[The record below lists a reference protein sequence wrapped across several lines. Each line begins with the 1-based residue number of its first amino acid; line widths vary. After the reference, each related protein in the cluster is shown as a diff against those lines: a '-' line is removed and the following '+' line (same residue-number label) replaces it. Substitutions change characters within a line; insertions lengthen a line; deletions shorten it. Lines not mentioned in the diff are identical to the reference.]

1 MSRQNEKNTQ
11 LGNRRGSRLLVG
23 GRAGAAVLILL
34 MAVCGS
40 ASWAEDAPPAAAT
53 VQSSTLPLFSDL
65 KAVEVSELEEARG
78 GDRAVVNLEE
88 MIGQVSGNSI
98 QGTVTTGASIVSGDA
113 FQDLNGVSSVIINS
127 GNNVSIQSSTTVNIV
142 ID

>member
-1 MSRQNEKNTQ
+1 M
-11 LGNRRGSRLLVG
+11 RLLVG

-40 ASWAEDAPPAAAT
+40 ASSADDAPPAAAT
-53 VQSSTLPLFSDL
+53 IQSSPLPLFSDL
-65 KAVEVSELEEARG
+65 KAVEASELEEARG

-98 QGTVTTGASIVSGDA
+98 QGTVTTGASIVGGDA
-113 FQDLNGVSSVIINS
+113 FQDLHGVSSVIINS